1 MTPQDPP
8 AGRHV
13 DPGDPQFPPL
23 ADNILAR
30 HANNEPEANITS
42 AVRDFLIL
50 TGLATAEGIKE
61 ENPPS
66 DTSRRAVDLT
76 AHDTF
81 VEMKRRVG
89 TTGGNNPN
97 PLYIEQLDDYLLQSQ
112 SMGKGVRMGIL
123 TDGKHWLLRWPNAG
137 PVRTV
142 YPYAFTLE
150 DSGWVDGVV

>member
-8 AGRHV
+8 PAGTLI
-13 DPGDPQFPPL
+13 PGDPKFPNS
-23 ADNILAR
+23 AENILDR

-76 AHDTF
+76 P
-81 VEMKRRVG
+81 
-89 TTGGNNPN
+89 TTP
-97 PLYIEQLDDYLLQSQ
+97 SW
-112 SMGKGVRMGIL
+112 K
-123 TDGKHWLLRWPNAG
+123 
-137 PVRTV
+137 
-142 YPYAFTLE
+142 
-150 DSGWVDGVV
+150 